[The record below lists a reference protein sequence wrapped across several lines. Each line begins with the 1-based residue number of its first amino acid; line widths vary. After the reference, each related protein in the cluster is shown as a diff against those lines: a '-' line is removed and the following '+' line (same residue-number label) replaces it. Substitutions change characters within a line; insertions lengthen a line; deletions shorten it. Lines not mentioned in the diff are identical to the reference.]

1 MLLLHLAFNTWLILV
16 SALEMIEAGSKHCG
30 LEASTGPTRGD
41 SQSAMLQ
48 ASFDHFQG
56 ENKDEP
62 SVDGDDD
69 DDDDGI

>member
-1 MLLLHLAFNTWLILV
+1 
-16 SALEMIEAGSKHCG
+16 
-30 LEASTGPTRGD
+30 
-41 SQSAMLQ
+41 MLQ

-69 DDDDGI
+69 DDDDHDDDI